1 MCSGSISIQVIFFSF
16 TQNIMSLVSLYTQ
29 IFLITRKQFSIM
41 SLIYL
46 SFSCPCSYHA
56 YQAESCFLSSMS
68 TIFSPTVFISSFSS
82 ILQKNISSVISRVLT
97 YFSIGLVLLFTH
109 SNVYFHAI
117 VFNMKQYIFGVVNIL
132 IYASYLSLLFTSLMS
147 LYPILLSLCDYLPL
161 FPGSH
166 VFLHLSKGITEFPKN
181 VFWFPCRR
189 PFSEECSSS
198 GFLLCNGFSC
208 FQ

>member
-1 MCSGSISIQVIFFSF
+1 MCSGSIQIQVIFFSF
-16 TQNIMSLVSLYTQ
+16 TQNIMSLVSPHTQ
-29 IFLITRKQFSIM
+29 IFLIRKQFSIV

-46 SFSCPCSYHA
+46 SFSCSCSYHA
-56 YQAESCFLSSMS
+56 YQVESCFLSSMS
-68 TIFSPTVFISSFSS
+68 TIFSPTIFISSFSS
-82 ILQKNISSVISRVLT
+82 ILQKNISSVSSRILT

-117 VFNMKQYIFGVVNIL
+117 AFNTKQYIFGVVNIL

-166 VFLHLSKGITEFPKN
+166 VFLHLSEDITEFPKN

-189 PFSEECSSS
+189 PFSS
-198 GFLLCNGFSC
+198 GLLLCNGFSC